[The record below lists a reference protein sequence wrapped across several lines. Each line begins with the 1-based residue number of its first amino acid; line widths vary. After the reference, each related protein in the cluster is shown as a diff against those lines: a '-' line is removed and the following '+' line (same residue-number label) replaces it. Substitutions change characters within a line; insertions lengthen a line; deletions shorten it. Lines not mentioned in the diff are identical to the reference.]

1 MAFKDKLQALIEETG
16 GRTQENIS
24 KIASK
29 ARQVQPDFTPRYLS
43 LLLLG
48 QPARPEDYQALAA
61 AFGVMPADL
70 VDDPVSVANENRRK
84 VSEFLSNR
92 VHRPDLIE
100 PFINY
105 LNSSVKF
112 RDQNLDPD
120 DLYLQFSDFM
130 DLQLGDDDEL
140 T

>member
-1 MAFKDKLQALIEETG
+1 MALKDKLLTLLEETG
-16 GRTQENIS
+16 GRTQRNIS
-24 KIASK
+24 RIAFK

-70 VDDPVSVANENRRK
+70 VDDPVSVGDENRRK
-84 VSEFLSNR
+84 VANFLSNR
-92 VHRPDLIE
+92 VHRPDLLE
-100 PFINY
+100 PFMSH
-105 LNSSVKF
+105 LNEAVRF
-112 RDQNLDPD
+112 REQNLDPD